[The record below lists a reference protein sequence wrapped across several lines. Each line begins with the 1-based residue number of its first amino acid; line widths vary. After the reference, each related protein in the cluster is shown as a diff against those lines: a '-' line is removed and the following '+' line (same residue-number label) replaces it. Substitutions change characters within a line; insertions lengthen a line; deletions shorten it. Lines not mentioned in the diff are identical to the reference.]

1 MGGNLW
7 HPEGVALV
15 FSGVYESVLAPR
27 DPKVTKMAGLMVLWS
42 HLAHRCQRKWGKE
55 GRAVMGHP
63 QEGSQ
68 RSAFVTSEKQA
79 EVEKREREKKH
90 LCLAP
95 HG

>member
-42 HLAHRCQRKWGKE
+42 HLAHRCQRKGKGRE
-55 GRAVMGHP
+55 GCNGPSSGREPKV
-63 QEGSQ
+63 
-68 RSAFVTSEKQA
+68 RFCDLRKTS
-79 EVEKREREKKH
+79 
-90 LCLAP
+90 
-95 HG
+95 

>member
-42 HLAHRCQRKWGKE
+42 HLAHRCQRKWEPKV
-55 GRAVMGHP
+55 RFCDL
-63 QEGSQ
+63 
-68 RSAFVTSEKQA
+68 RTTS
-79 EVEKREREKKH
+79 
-90 LCLAP
+90 
-95 HG
+95 